1 MASRI
6 FIFLLKQIVACVAIV
21 LMTSTLA
28 SAEEKTAP
36 LIIKS
41 EQLIQPEVE
50 RREVKLAEIDKD
62 DFEVTAFY
70 GILSVEDFGVN
81 PVYGARV
88 AYHVNEDLFVVGT
101 LGFSKAGK
109 TSYERI
115 SGSPLPLVSDEERN
129 ITYYNVSLGYNILP
143 GESFLTQKTSFNST
157 VYVSGGMGS
166 TTFAGAD
173 RLTLNLGGGFR
184 LLLTDFMAFKIDV
197 RDHVFNIDVL
207 AEDKTAHNIEVT
219 FALSMFF

>member
-1 MASRI
+1 MANRI
-6 FIFLLKQIVACVAIV
+6 FIFLLKQIAACVAVVMI
-21 LMTSTLA
+21 TSTLVI
-28 SAEEKTAP
+28 AEEKTAP

-41 EQLIQPEVE
+41 EQLIQPEIE
-50 RREVKLAEIDKD
+50 RREIKLAEIDKD

-81 PVYGARV
+81 PVSGARI

-101 LGFSKAGK
+101 LGVSKAGK

-115 SGSPLPLVSDEERN
+115 SGTPLPLISESERN
-129 ITYYNVSLGYNILP
+129 ITYYNVSLGYNLLP
-143 GESFLTQKTSFNST
+143 GESFLTQKTSFNSA
-157 VYVSGGMGS
+157 VYVSGGMGV

-184 LLLTDFMAFKIDV
+184 LLLADFIAFNIDV
-197 RDHVFNIDVL
+197 RDHIFNIDVL
-207 AEDKTAHNIEVT
+207 AEDKTADNIEVT
-219 FALSMFF
+219 FSLSMFF

>member
-6 FIFLLKQIVACVAIV
+6 FIFLLKQIVACVAV
-21 LMTSTLA
+21 VMMASTLA
-28 SAEEKTAP
+28 IAEEKTAP

-50 RREVKLAEIDKD
+50 RREIKLAEIDKD
-62 DFEVTAFY
+62 DFEITAFT

-88 AYHVNEDLFVVGT
+88 AYHVNEDIFVVGT

-115 SGSPLPLVSDEERN
+115 SGQPLPLISDSERN

-157 VYVSGGMGS
+157 VYVSGGMGA
-166 TTFAGAD
+166 TTFAGSD

-197 RDHVFNIDVL
+197 RDHIFNIDVL
-207 AEDKTAHNIEVT
+207 AEDKTANNLEIT